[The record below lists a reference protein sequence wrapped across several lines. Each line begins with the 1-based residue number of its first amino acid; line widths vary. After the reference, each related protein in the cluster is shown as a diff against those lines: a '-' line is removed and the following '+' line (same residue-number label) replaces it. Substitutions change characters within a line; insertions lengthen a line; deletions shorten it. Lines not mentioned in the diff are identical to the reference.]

1 MGPGA
6 PAAARVLLAVT
17 AAIAREARRHGYDL
31 RLVPAQEGAEGIR
44 RVVRT
49 GVCEALILME
59 LDRVDERIAP
69 VLESGLPFLTLGKP
83 EEFPEGSVVD
93 LDFAML
99 GRMVVER
106 AVEEGCDRLL

>member
-1 MGPGA
+1 SDSVDG
-6 PAAARVLLAVT
+6 VLMVFIV
-17 AAIAREARRHGYDL
+17 AIARESRRHGYDIL
-31 RLVPAQEGAEGIR
+31 LVTAQEGAEGIR

-83 EEFPEGSVVD
+83 EEFPEGSVRSEEHTSELQSRFD
-93 LDFAML
+93 L
-99 GRMVVER
+99 V
-106 AVEEGCDRLL
+106 CRL